1 MVIDPNVLAQS
12 LGRAASARSEAP
24 TDTAE
29 REPNSRQDTVPL
41 LIFRTASDRPKAVP
55 LSLVRRIEEIDRRN
69 IEMADGRYIVKYRD
83 ELMPL
88 LSFEAAQPILV
99 FSEHGRSIGLL
110 IDEIVDVAEEKLDVK
125 IAGDR
130 PGILGYALI
139 RGIITEI
146 IDVGFFLERS
156 GSLGRAA

>member
-1 MVIDPNVLAQS
+1 
-12 LGRAASARSEAP
+12 
-24 TDTAE
+24 
-29 REPNSRQDTVPL
+29 
-41 LIFRTASDRPKAVP
+41 
-55 LSLVRRIEEIDRRN
+55 VRRIEEIDRRN

-88 LSFEAAQPILV
+88 LSFDKQLRIKKEAAQPILV

-146 IDVGFFLERS
+146 IDVGFSWTQRLARS
-156 GSLGRAA
+156 RGMSS